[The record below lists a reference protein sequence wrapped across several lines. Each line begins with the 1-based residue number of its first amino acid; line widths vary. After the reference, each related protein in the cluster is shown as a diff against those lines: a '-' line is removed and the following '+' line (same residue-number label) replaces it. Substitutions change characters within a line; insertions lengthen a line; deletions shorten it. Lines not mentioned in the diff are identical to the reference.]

1 MRFMHLW
8 PLFLLILIPIVIIM
22 YLLKQKAVA
31 HKVPS
36 LFLWNEMY
44 RNKESDTPWEKL
56 KKNKLLIIQIFTIL
70 VLIFCLMSP
79 YTAQEEAASSNVVLL
94 IDNSGSMS
102 TVMSNKKTRLDYAK
116 NAAREYV
123 KTLSDDTAI
132 TVIACSDRTTS
143 LLSGSIDRSAV
154 LNAIESIQGT
164 TLAGD
169 CSGGLS
175 VCQGLAAG
183 NTALHVT
190 AFTDSPLSLGSLNG
204 TIYNFSAPVENVSLD
219 YVSSSQK
226 GDLLTVL
233 ACVTNHGSQPV
244 SGDVNLYGDDKL
256 LNVSSYSLEA
266 GKSDVVYF
274 ESLDFTGTVLKA
286 EIEANDAL
294 LLDNTAYCIS
304 SAKKSGKVL
313 LLTERNIY
321 LKKAIELN
329 ENITLHE
336 TNDPETFSGNATAGY
351 DLIIIDGQDM
361 LPAELPSEG
370 NLLFIN
376 CDPGQFFEIS
386 ENIENSYLTIEDSSY
401 TRGISDFSFG
411 VTSSLTV
418 EQPVWAKSFIRA
430 GKKSAGFIG
439 DISGRKVGFIGFDLH
454 STDLPLDYRFPILI
468 WNVISELGNSDLLAA
483 TNVYCGESVR
493 INSSL
498 NDATPSLTL
507 PNGRKEEL
515 SVLPLL
521 FKNTDAPGAYM
532 LDKED
537 GASEAF
543 AVNFNT
549 VESRKITASAI
560 TGNAGENTVVVDAT
574 TASAKSYRPLIII
587 ILLLILTIEWIV
599 YIKD

>member
-8 PLFLLILIPIVIIM
+8 PLFLLILIPVVIIM
-22 YLLKQKAVA
+22 YLLKQKAVT

-36 LFLWNEMY
+36 LFLWSEMY

-56 KKNKLLIIQIFTIL
+56 KKNRLLIIQIFTIL

-79 YTAQEEAASSNVVLL
+79 YTAQEATTSSNVVLL
-94 IDNSGSMS
+94 IDNSGSMN

-116 NAAREYV
+116 NAAKEYV
-123 KTLSDDTAI
+123 KTLTDETSV

-143 LLSGSIDRSAV
+143 LLSGSIDRSAI
-154 LNAIESIQGT
+154 LSAIESIQGT

-183 NTALHVT
+183 NTSLHVT
-190 AFTDSPLSLGSLNG
+190 VFTDSPLSLGSLTG

-219 YVSSSQK
+219 YVSSSQR
-226 GDLLTVL
+226 GDRLTVL
-233 ACVTNHGSQPV
+233 ACVTNHGTAAV
-244 SGDVNLYGDDKL
+244 SGDVNLYGDDRL
-256 LNVSSYSLEA
+256 LNVSSYSLEP
-266 GKSDVVYF
+266 GKSDIVYF
-274 ESLDFTGTVLKA
+274 ESLDFNGTVLKA
-286 EIEANDAL
+286 EIEAADAL
-294 LLDNTAYCIS
+294 ILDNTAYCIS

-336 TNDPETFSGNATAGY
+336 TNDPETFSGNATEGY
-351 DLIIIDGQDM
+351 DLIIIDGQEM

-370 NLLFIN
+370 NLIFIH

-386 ENIENSYLTIEDSSY
+386 ENVENSYLKLEDSPY
-401 TRGISDFSFG
+401 TSGISDFSFG

-418 EQPVWAKSFIRA
+418 DQPVWAKSFISS

-439 DISGRKVGFIGFDLH
+439 DNSGRKIGFIGFDLH

-468 WNVISELGNSDLLAA
+468 WNMISEMGNSDLLA
-483 TNVYCGESVR
+483 TSNVYCGESVR

-498 NDATPSLTL
+498 NETKPSLIL

-515 SVLPLL
+515 SALPLL
-521 FKNTDAPGAYM
+521 YKNTDAPGAYM
-532 LDKED
+532 LEKED
-537 GASEAF
+537 GSVEAF

-560 TGNAGENTVVVDAT
+560 TGNTGSNTLVVDAT
-574 TASAKSYRPLIII
+574 ATSAKNYRPLIII